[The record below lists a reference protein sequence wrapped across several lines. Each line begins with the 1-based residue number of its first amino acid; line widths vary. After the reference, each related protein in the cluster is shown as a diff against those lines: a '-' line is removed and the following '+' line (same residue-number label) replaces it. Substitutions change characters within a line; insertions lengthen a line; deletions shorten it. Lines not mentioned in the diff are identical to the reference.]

1 MSPHVGSHAWA
12 KIVVTPKKSEVTTT
26 NPKRI
31 QGVNFIG
38 LRIVP
43 NCASCAR
50 NFGRAFLIFPNL
62 LHFRGMK
69 RAILPLFVLIFAVF
83 ATILFPKLSGD
94 IVYAAI
100 SPVGVSACGF
110 IKGAEHG
117 LCQSCFDTGGAW
129 TAIGCLGGDS
139 PSDFISSFIKI
150 GTGIGGGIAF
160 LLILFSGFQTMMS
173 AGNPEKLHEAKE
185 LMSAAISGLLLI
197 VFSVFLLRLIGV
209 DILGGLT
216 GFSNGGTP

>member
-1 MSPHVGSHAWA
+1 MSLS
-12 KIVVTPKKSEVTTT
+12 
-26 NPKRI
+26 
-31 QGVNFIG
+31 
-38 LRIVP
+38 IVP
-43 NCASCAR
+43 NWAKSAR
-50 NFGRAFLIFPNL
+50 NFWFAFLICPNL
-62 LHFRGMK
+62 LQFEGMK
-69 RAILPLFVLIFAVF
+69 RAILPLFVLILAVF
-83 ATILFPKLSGD
+83 ATILFPKLTGD

-110 IKGAEHG
+110 IQGSEKG
-117 LCQSCFDTGGAW
+117 LCESCFTGGGAW

-185 LMSAAISGLLLI
+185 LMSSAISGLLLI

-216 GFSNGGTP
+216 GFTSGGATP